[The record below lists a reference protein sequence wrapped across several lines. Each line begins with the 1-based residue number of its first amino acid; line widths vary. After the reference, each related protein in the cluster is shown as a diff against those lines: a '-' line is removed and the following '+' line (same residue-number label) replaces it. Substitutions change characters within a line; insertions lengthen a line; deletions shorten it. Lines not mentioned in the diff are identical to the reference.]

1 MFTRVKFLGNERGN
15 LFLGNSVP
23 SFLCCPSKEN
33 KNINE
38 IKILR
43 CLNCSEYFLGEGE
56 KERERDSSL
65 LRISIRDEYI
75 IYLRDISSF

>member
-23 SFLCCPSKEN
+23 SFLCCPSEEN

-43 CLNCSEYFLGEGE
+43 CLNCISWEYFLGEGE
-56 KERERDSSL
+56 KEREREIL
-65 LRISIRDEYI
+65 LY
-75 IYLRDISSF
+75 